1 MVSTLLVRRRAWNL
15 SMAMADVRAYITNV
29 GVLLESRAL
38 RSQKCCHSRVHG
50 LGT

>member
-1 MVSTLLVRRRAWNL
+1 
-15 SMAMADVRAYITNV
+15 MAMADVSAYFTNV
-29 GVLLESRAL
+29 GVLLESRAS